1 MELIDKKRLKEYLE
15 DYKTCFTWNDGGRE
29 LALLKRISA
38 HVEKTPIKAV
48 SCGIC
53 EYYDPV
59 KSQCT
64 HRLGLRGYLNK
75 YVDFCS
81 MGRWNPHE

>member
-1 MELIDKKRLKEYLE
+1 MELIDKERLKEYLKAYE
-15 DYKTCFTWNDGGRE
+15 SCFTWNDGGRE
-29 LALLKRISA
+29 LALLKRISS
-38 HVEKTPIKAV
+38 HVEKSQVKAT
-48 SCGIC
+48 SCNLC
-53 EYYDPV
+53 KYYDPV

-81 MGRWNPHE
+81 MGKEKEE